1 MKQHV
6 RAFAVGL
13 LTSGALLLAIY
24 LFGNTSSGNLEDTE
38 PEELISV
45 LEDQGYAILTQ
56 DEYIAYSVN
65 REEADAE
72 AEESDSNN
80 DTDENESTDEDEDS
94 NEDNGNNN
102 DDSNNDDDSNGND
115 ESDDNNS
122 EGNEDDEASEESDVT
137 EVEIT
142 LEDGAPPST
151 ISNALE
157 DAGIIDDAWDFNEY
171 LDDND
176 LSGSVIPGTYEID
189 SEMSFS
195 EIGDIITTY
204 SE

>member
-24 LFGNTSSGNLEDTE
+24 LFGGQSSGNLKDTE

-45 LEDQGYAILTQ
+45 LEDQGYAVLTQ
-56 DEYIAYSVN
+56 DEYIAYSVGREDGEEEN
-65 REEADAE
+65 SDADEGNGNEEAD
-72 AEESDSNN
+72 SDSNN
-80 DTDENESTDEDEDS
+80 DSDENDSTDEEENSNDEESNENEDS
-94 NEDNGNNN
+94 NDN
-102 DDSNNDDDSNGND
+102 DS
-115 ESDDNNS
+115 ES
-122 EGNEDDEASEESDVT
+122 NEDDEASEDSDVS

-157 DAGIIDDAWDFNEY
+157 DAGIIDDAWDFNDY

-195 EIGDIITTY
+195 EIGDVITTY